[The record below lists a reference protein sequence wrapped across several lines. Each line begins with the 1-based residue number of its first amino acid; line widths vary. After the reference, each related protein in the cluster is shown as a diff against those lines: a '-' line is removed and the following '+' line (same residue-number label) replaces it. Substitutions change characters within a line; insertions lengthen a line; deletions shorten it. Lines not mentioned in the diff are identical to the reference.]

1 MSGFLNYEV
10 FDALLLALGNVL
22 AMCWLSED
30 PCILQSKTNV
40 VLFISLYGICYK
52 HSWTNVFGLLQG
64 AKVVLQMDACNIFR
78 SSVLCCEA
86 KIETLAKVQA
96 RLVQVRTFHH
106 EQKATEMLLGL
117 RMCNE
122 NYFPGRALQQDAQW
136 LQSAQNC
143 CWIWI
148 TNSTFAILS
157 YQCILKFCFV

>member
-1 MSGFLNYEV
+1 MSGFFK
-10 FDALLLALGNVL
+10 FDALLIELGNVL
-22 AMCWLSED
+22 AICWLSED

-40 VLFISLYGICYK
+40 VLSVSLYGIYYK

-86 KIETLAKVQA
+86 KIETLTKVQA
-96 RLVQVRTFHH
+96 GLVQVHTFHH
-106 EQKATEMLLGL
+106 EQKATEMLLGF

-122 NYFPGRALQQDAQW
+122 NYFSGTALQQDAQW

-143 CWIWI
+143 C
-148 TNSTFAILS
+148 
-157 YQCILKFCFV
+157 